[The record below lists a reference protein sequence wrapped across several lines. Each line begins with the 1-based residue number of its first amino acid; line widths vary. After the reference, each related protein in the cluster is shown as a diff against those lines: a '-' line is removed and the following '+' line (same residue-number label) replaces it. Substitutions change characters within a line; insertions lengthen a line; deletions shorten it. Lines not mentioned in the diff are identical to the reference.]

1 VNKLANLD
9 FYNKEIQN
17 IQQQLIDKLDN
28 LVAGLGTLSDT
39 ELMQIAKQIDFFAEM
54 EKLGFG
60 KLMNKVGKTFDDEIA
75 RVFAE
80 LSRKDLGKVSATSID
95 ALRELK
101 NFEMTYLTNGV
112 RQYSDQLKT
121 AMLRGIITGESNI
134 QIMNNIN
141 STFGVGTYIS
151 SSETSFLINDA
162 FSRFS
167 STSRAKAYEEFPE
180 TIFYYEGPV
189 DDKTRDVCRRAV
201 SESGQ
206 GLTIDEINSL
216 GYVDFANRGGYNC
229 RHQWRKALV
238 PFTKEQLEVRKSIF
252 KE

>member
-1 VNKLANLD
+1 MNKLANLD

-39 ELMQIAKQIDFFAEM
+39 ELMQIAKQIDFFDEM
-54 EKLGFG
+54 EKLGYG
-60 KLMNKVGKTFDDEIA
+60 KLMNKVGKTYDDEIA

-80 LSRKDLGKVSATSID
+80 LSKPELRKVSAASID
-95 ALRELK
+95 TLRELK
-101 NFEMTYLTNGV
+101 NFELTYLTGQA

-121 AMLRGIITGESNI
+121 SMLRGIITGESNI

-141 STFGVGTYIS
+141 STFGVGTFIS

-167 STSRAKAYEEFPE
+167 NASRAKAYEEFPE
-180 TIFYYEGPV
+180 IKFQYIGPS
-189 DDKTRDVCRRAV
+189 DDKTREVCQRALQ
-201 SESGQ
+201 EEP
-206 GLTIDEINSL
+206 LTREEINAL
-216 GYVDFANRGGYNC
+216 GYIDFSNRGGYNC
-229 RHQWRKALV
+229 RHDW
-238 PFTKEQLEVRKSIF
+238 VRV
-252 KE
+252 

>member
-28 LVAGLGTLSDT
+28 LVVGLGRVSDT

-54 EKLGFG
+54 EALGFT
-60 KLMNKVGKTFDDEIA
+60 KLMNRVGKTFDDEIA

-80 LSRKDLGKVSATSID
+80 LSKRELGQVSAASIN

-141 STFGVGTYIS
+141 TTFGVGTFIS

-167 STSRAKAYEEFPE
+167 NASRAKAYEEFPDIKFKYIG
-180 TIFYYEGPV
+180 TN
-189 DDKTRDVCRRAV
+189 DDKTRDVCKRALK
-201 SESGQ
+201 EKP
-206 GLTIDEINSL
+206 LTRKEIDAL
-216 GYVDFANRGGYNC
+216 GYVSFTDRGGYNC
-229 RHQWRKALV
+229 RHDW
-238 PFTKEQLEVRKSIF
+238 VRAR
-252 KE
+252 

>member
-28 LVAGLGTLSDT
+28 LVVGLGTLSET
-39 ELMQIAKQIDFFAEM
+39 ELIQIAKQIDFFDEM
-54 EKLGFG
+54 EKLGYG
-60 KLMNKVGKTFDDEIA
+60 KLMNKVGKTYDDEIA
-75 RVFAE
+75 KVFAE
-80 LSRKDLGKVSATSID
+80 LSKPELRKVSAVSID

-141 STFGVGTYIS
+141 NTFGIGTYIS

-167 STSRAKAYEEFPE
+167 NATRAKAYEEFPE
-180 TIFYYEGPV
+180 VKFKYVGTN
-189 DDKTRDVCRRAV
+189 DDKTRDVCKRALQ
-201 SESGQ
+201 EEP
-206 GLTIDEINSL
+206 LTRKEIDAL
-216 GYVDFANRGGYNC
+216 GYVSFTDRGGYNC
-229 RHQWRKALV
+229 RHDW
-238 PFTKEQLEVRKSIF
+238 VRVR
-252 KE
+252 

>member
-1 VNKLANLD
+1 MANLD

-39 ELMQIAKQIDFFAEM
+39 ELMQIAKQIDFFDEM
-54 EKLGFG
+54 DKLGYG
-60 KLMNKVGKTFDDEIA
+60 KLINRVGKSFDNEIA

-80 LSRKDLGKVSATSID
+80 LSKRELGQVSVASIE
-95 ALRELK
+95 ALKELK

-141 STFGVGTYIS
+141 STFGVGTFIS

-167 STSRAKAYEEFPE
+167 NASRAKAFEEFPE
-180 TIFYYEGPV
+180 IKFQYIGTS
-189 DDKTRDVCRRAV
+189 DNKTREVCQRALKLPP
-201 SESGQ
+201 
-206 GLTIDEINSL
+206 LTRKEIDAL
-216 GYVDFANRGGYNC
+216 GYVSFSNRGGYNC
-229 RHQWRKALV
+229 RHDW
-238 PFTKEQLEVRKSIF
+238 VRV
-252 KE
+252 

>member
-1 VNKLANLD
+1 MANLD

-39 ELMQIAKQIDFFAEM
+39 ELMQIAKQIDFFDEM
-54 EKLGFG
+54 DKLGYG
-60 KLMNKVGKTFDDEIA
+60 KLINRVGKSFDNEIA

-80 LSRKDLGKVSATSID
+80 LSKRELGQVSVASIE
-95 ALRELK
+95 ALKELK

-141 STFGVGTYIS
+141 STFGVGTFIS

-167 STSRAKAYEEFPE
+167 STSRAKAFEEFPE
-180 TIFYYEGPV
+180 IKFQYIGAS
-189 DDKTRDVCRRAV
+189 DNKTREVCQRALKLPP
-201 SESGQ
+201 
-206 GLTIDEINSL
+206 LTRKEIDAL
-216 GYVDFANRGGYNC
+216 GYVSFSNRGGYNC
-229 RHQWRKALV
+229 RHDW
-238 PFTKEQLEVRKSIF
+238 VRV
-252 KE
+252 

>member
-1 VNKLANLD
+1 MANLD
-9 FYNKEIQN
+9 FYNKEIEN

-28 LVAGLGTLSDT
+28 LVIGLGRVSDT

-54 EKLGFG
+54 EALGFT
-60 KLMNKVGKTFDDEIA
+60 KLMNRVGKTFDDEIA

-80 LSRKDLGKVSATSID
+80 LSKRELGQVSAASIN

-141 STFGVGTYIS
+141 TTFGVGTYIS

-167 STSRAKAYEEFPE
+167 NASRAKAYEEFPDIKFKYIG
-180 TIFYYEGPV
+180 TN
-189 DDKTRDVCRRAV
+189 DDKTRNVCKRALK
-201 SESGQ
+201 EKP
-206 GLTIDEINSL
+206 LTRKEIDAL
-216 GYVDFANRGGYNC
+216 GYVSFTDRGGYNC
-229 RHQWRKALV
+229 RHDW
-238 PFTKEQLEVRKSIF
+238 VRAR
-252 KE
+252 

>member
-28 LVAGLGTLSDT
+28 LVIGLGRVSDT

-54 EKLGFG
+54 EALGFG
-60 KLMNKVGKTFDDEIA
+60 KLMNRVGKTFDDEIA

-80 LSRKDLGKVSATSID
+80 LSRRELGQVSVASIE
-95 ALRELK
+95 ALKELK

-141 STFGVGTYIS
+141 TTFGVGTYIS

-167 STSRAKAYEEFPE
+167 NTSRAKAFEEFPE
-180 TIFYYEGPV
+180 IKFQYIGPS
-189 DDKTRDVCRRAV
+189 DDKTREVCQRALQ
-201 SESGQ
+201 EGP
-206 GLTIDEINSL
+206 LTREEINAL
-216 GYVDFANRGGYNC
+216 GYIDFSNRGGYNC
-229 RHQWRKALV
+229 RHDW
-238 PFTKEQLEVRKSIF
+238 VRV
-252 KE
+252 

>member
-1 VNKLANLD
+1 MANLD
-9 FYNKEIQN
+9 FYNKEIEN

-28 LVAGLGTLSDT
+28 LVIGLGKVTDT
-39 ELMQIAKQIDFFAEM
+39 ELMQIAKQIDFFDEM
-54 EKLGFG
+54 DKLGYG
-60 KLMNKVGKTFDDEIA
+60 KLINRVGKSFDNEIA

-80 LSRKDLGKVSATSID
+80 LSKRELGQVSVASIE
-95 ALRELK
+95 ALKELK

-141 STFGVGTYIS
+141 STFGVGTFIS

-167 STSRAKAYEEFPE
+167 STSRAKAFEEFPKIKFQYIG
-180 TIFYYEGPV
+180 TS
-189 DDKTRDVCRRAV
+189 DNKTREVCQRALKLPP
-201 SESGQ
+201 
-206 GLTIDEINSL
+206 LTRKEIDAL
-216 GYVDFANRGGYNC
+216 GYVSFTDRGGYNC
-229 RHQWRKALV
+229 RHDW
-238 PFTKEQLEVRKSIF
+238 VRV
-252 KE
+252 

>member
-1 VNKLANLD
+1 MSKLANLD
-9 FYNKEIQN
+9 FYNKEIEN

-28 LVAGLGTLSDT
+28 LVVGLGRVTDT

-54 EKLGFG
+54 EALGFT
-60 KLMNKVGKTFDDEIA
+60 KLMNRVGKTFDDEIV

-80 LSRKDLGKVSATSID
+80 LSKRELGQVSAASID

-141 STFGVGTYIS
+141 NTFGVGTYIS

-167 STSRAKAYEEFPE
+167 NTTRAKAFEEFPE
-180 TIFYYEGPV
+180 VKFQYIGTS
-189 DDKTRDVCRRAV
+189 DNKTREVCQRALQ
-201 SESGQ
+201 EPP
-206 GLTIDEINSL
+206 LTREEIDAL

-229 RHQWRKALV
+229 RHDW
-238 PFTKEQLEVRKSIF
+238 VRV
-252 KE
+252 

>member
-1 VNKLANLD
+1 MNKLANLD
-9 FYNKEIQN
+9 FYNKEIEN

-28 LVAGLGTLSDT
+28 LVIGLGRVSDT

-54 EKLGFG
+54 EALGFT
-60 KLMNKVGKTFDDEIA
+60 KLMNRVGKTFDDEIA

-80 LSRKDLGKVSATSID
+80 LSKRELGQVSAASID

-121 AMLRGIITGESNI
+121 AMLRGIITGESNT

-141 STFGVGTYIS
+141 TTFGVGTYIS

-167 STSRAKAYEEFPE
+167 NTSRAKAYEEFPE
-180 TIFYYEGPV
+180 VKFQYVGPSTGNIRPACV
-189 DDKTRDVCRRAV
+189 EALKEPPLTR
-201 SESGQ
+201 EE
-206 GLTIDEINSL
+206 IDAL
-216 GYVDFANRGGYNC
+216 GYVDFTNRGGYNC
-229 RHQWRKALV
+229 RHDW
-238 PFTKEQLEVRKSIF
+238 VRV
-252 KE
+252 

>member
-1 VNKLANLD
+1 MSKLANLD
-9 FYNKEIQN
+9 FYNKEIEN

-28 LVAGLGTLSDT
+28 LVVGLGRVTDT

-54 EKLGFG
+54 EALGFT
-60 KLMNKVGKTFDDEIA
+60 KLMNRVGKTFDDEIA

-80 LSRKDLGKVSATSID
+80 LSKRELGQVSAASID

-167 STSRAKAYEEFPE
+167 NTSRAKAFEEFPE
-180 TIFYYEGPV
+180 VKFQYIGTS
-189 DDKTRDVCRRAV
+189 DNKTREVCQRALQ
-201 SESGQ
+201 EPP
-206 GLTIDEINSL
+206 LTREEIDAL
-216 GYVDFANRGGYNC
+216 GYVSFSDRGGYNC
-229 RHQWRKALV
+229 RHDW
-238 PFTKEQLEVRKSIF
+238 VRVR
-252 KE
+252 

>member
-1 VNKLANLD
+1 MANLD
-9 FYNKEIQN
+9 FYNKEIEN

-28 LVAGLGTLSDT
+28 LVVGLGRVSDT

-54 EKLGFG
+54 EALGFT
-60 KLMNKVGKTFDDEIA
+60 KLMNRVGKTFDDEIA

-80 LSRKDLGKVSATSID
+80 LSKRELGQVSAASVD

-141 STFGVGTYIS
+141 TTFGVGTYIS

-167 STSRAKAYEEFPE
+167 NASRAKAYEEFPE
-180 TIFYYEGPV
+180 VKFKYIGSN
-189 DDKTRDVCRRAV
+189 DDKTRDVCKRALQ
-201 SESGQ
+201 EEP
-206 GLTIDEINSL
+206 LTRKEIDAL
-216 GYVDFANRGGYNC
+216 GYVSFTDRGGYNC
-229 RHQWRKALV
+229 RHDW
-238 PFTKEQLEVRKSIF
+238 VRVR
-252 KE
+252 

>member
-9 FYNKEIQN
+9 FYNKEIEN

-28 LVAGLGTLSDT
+28 LVIGLGRVTDT

-54 EKLGFG
+54 EALGFT
-60 KLMNKVGKTFDDEIA
+60 KLMNRVGKTFDDEIA

-80 LSRKDLGKVSATSID
+80 LSKRELGQVSAASID

-141 STFGVGTYIS
+141 TTFGVGTYIS

-167 STSRAKAYEEFPE
+167 NTSRAKAFEEFPE
-180 TIFYYEGPV
+180 VKFQYIGTS
-189 DDKTRDVCRRAV
+189 DNKTREVCQRALQ
-201 SESGQ
+201 EPP
-206 GLTIDEINSL
+206 LTREEIDAL

-229 RHQWRKALV
+229 RHDW
-238 PFTKEQLEVRKSIF
+238 VRV
-252 KE
+252 

>member
-1 VNKLANLD
+1 MANLD
-9 FYNKEIQN
+9 FYNKEIEN

-28 LVAGLGTLSDT
+28 LVIGLGKVTDT
-39 ELMQIAKQIDFFAEM
+39 ELMQIAKQIDFFDEM
-54 EKLGFG
+54 DKLGYG
-60 KLMNKVGKTFDDEIA
+60 KLINRVGKTFDNEIA

-80 LSRKDLGKVSATSID
+80 LSKPELRKVSAVSID

-141 STFGVGTYIS
+141 NTFGIGTYIS

-167 STSRAKAYEEFPE
+167 NATRAKAYEEFPDIKFKYIG
-180 TIFYYEGPV
+180 TN
-189 DDKTRDVCRRAV
+189 DDKTRDVCKRALKL
-201 SESGQ
+201 SP
-206 GLTIDEINSL
+206 LTRKEIDAL
-216 GYVDFANRGGYNC
+216 GYVSFTDRGGYNC
-229 RHQWRKALV
+229 RHDW
-238 PFTKEQLEVRKSIF
+238 VRVR
-252 KE
+252 

>member
-1 VNKLANLD
+1 LANLD

-28 LVAGLGTLSDT
+28 LVIGLGRVSDT

-54 EKLGFG
+54 ETLGFG
-60 KLMNKVGKTFDDEIA
+60 KLMNRVGKTFDDEIA

-80 LSRKDLGKVSATSID
+80 LSKRELGQVSVASIE
-95 ALRELK
+95 ALKELK

-141 STFGVGTYIS
+141 TTFGVGTYIS

-167 STSRAKAYEEFPE
+167 NASRAKAFEEFPE
-180 TIFYYEGPV
+180 VKFKYIGPS
-189 DDKTRDVCRRAV
+189 DDKTREVCQRALQ
-201 SESGQ
+201 EPP
-206 GLTIDEINSL
+206 LTREEIDAL
-216 GYVDFANRGGYNC
+216 GYIDFTNRGGYNC
-229 RHQWRKALV
+229 RHDW
-238 PFTKEQLEVRKSIF
+238 VRV
-252 KE
+252 

>member
-9 FYNKEIQN
+9 FYNKEIEN

-28 LVAGLGTLSDT
+28 LVVGLGRVTDT

-54 EKLGFG
+54 ETLGFT
-60 KLMNKVGKTFDDEIA
+60 KLMNRVGKTFDDEIA

-80 LSRKDLGKVSATSID
+80 LSKRELGKVSAASID

-121 AMLRGIITGESNI
+121 AMLRGIITGENNI

-167 STSRAKAYEEFPE
+167 NTTRAKAFEEFPE
-180 TIFYYEGPV
+180 VKFQYIGTS
-189 DDKTRDVCRRAV
+189 DNKTREVCQRALQ
-201 SESGQ
+201 EPP
-206 GLTIDEINSL
+206 LTREEIDAL

-229 RHQWRKALV
+229 RHDW
-238 PFTKEQLEVRKSIF
+238 VRV
-252 KE
+252 

>member
-1 VNKLANLD
+1 MNKLANLD
-9 FYNKEIQN
+9 FYNKEIEN

-28 LVAGLGTLSDT
+28 LVIGLGRVSDT

-54 EKLGFG
+54 EALGFT
-60 KLMNKVGKTFDDEIA
+60 KPMNRVGKTFDDEIA

-80 LSRKDLGKVSATSID
+80 LSKRELGQVSAASID

-141 STFGVGTYIS
+141 TTFGVGTYIS

-162 FSRFS
+162 FSSFS
-167 STSRAKAYEEFPE
+167 NATRAKAYEEFPE
-180 TIFYYEGPV
+180 VKFKYIGV
-189 DDKTRDVCRRAV
+189 SDNKTREVCQRALQ
-201 SESGQ
+201 EPP
-206 GLTIDEINSL
+206 LTREEIDAL
-216 GYVDFANRGGYNC
+216 GYVDFTNRGGYNC
-229 RHQWRKALV
+229 RHDW
-238 PFTKEQLEVRKSIF
+238 VRV
-252 KE
+252 

>member
-1 VNKLANLD
+1 LANLD

-39 ELMQIAKQIDFFAEM
+39 ELMQIAKQIDFFDEM
-54 EKLGFG
+54 DKLGYG
-60 KLMNKVGKTFDDEIA
+60 KLINRVGKSFDNEIA

-80 LSRKDLGKVSATSID
+80 LSKRELGQVSVASIE
-95 ALRELK
+95 ALKELK

-141 STFGVGTYIS
+141 STFGVGTFIS

-167 STSRAKAYEEFPE
+167 STSRAKAFEEFPKIKFQYIG
-180 TIFYYEGPV
+180 TS
-189 DDKTRDVCRRAV
+189 DNKTREVCQRALKLPP
-201 SESGQ
+201 
-206 GLTIDEINSL
+206 LTRKEIDAL
-216 GYVDFANRGGYNC
+216 GYVSFTDRGGYNC
-229 RHQWRKALV
+229 RHDW
-238 PFTKEQLEVRKSIF
+238 VRV
-252 KE
+252 

>member
-1 VNKLANLD
+1 MANLD
-9 FYNKEIQN
+9 FYNKEIEN

-28 LVAGLGTLSDT
+28 LVVGLGRVTDT

-54 EKLGFG
+54 EALGFT
-60 KLMNKVGKTFDDEIA
+60 KLMNRVGKTFDDEIV

-80 LSRKDLGKVSATSID
+80 LSKRELGQVSAASID

-141 STFGVGTYIS
+141 NTFGVGTYIS

-167 STSRAKAYEEFPE
+167 NTTRAKAFEEFPE
-180 TIFYYEGPV
+180 VKFQYIGTS
-189 DDKTRDVCRRAV
+189 DNKTREVCQRALQ
-201 SESGQ
+201 EPP
-206 GLTIDEINSL
+206 LTREEIDAL

-229 RHQWRKALV
+229 RHDW
-238 PFTKEQLEVRKSIF
+238 VRV
-252 KE
+252 

>member
-9 FYNKEIQN
+9 FYNKEIEN

-28 LVAGLGTLSDT
+28 LVVGLGKVSDT

-54 EKLGFG
+54 ETLGFT
-60 KLMNKVGKTFDDEIA
+60 KLMNRVGKTFDDEIA

-80 LSRKDLGKVSATSID
+80 LSKRELGAVSVASID

-141 STFGVGTYIS
+141 STFGIGTYIS

-162 FSRFS
+162 FARFS
-167 STSRAKAYEEFPE
+167 NTSRAKAFEEFPE
-180 TIFYYEGPV
+180 VRFQYVGPSTGNIRPACV
-189 DDKTRDVCRRAV
+189 EALKAPPLTREEIDAGRAGIGV
-201 SESGQ
+201 NF
-206 GLTIDEINSL
+206 ID
-216 GYVDFANRGGYNC
+216 RGGYNC
-229 RHQWRKALV
+229 RHDW
-238 PFTKEQLEVRKSIF
+238 VRV
-252 KE
+252 

>member
-1 VNKLANLD
+1 MNKLAKLD

-28 LVAGLGTLSDT
+28 LVVGLGTLSET
-39 ELMQIAKQIDFFAEM
+39 ELIQIAKQIDFFDEM
-54 EKLGFG
+54 EKLGYG
-60 KLMNKVGKTFDDEIA
+60 KLMNKVGKTYDDEIA
-75 RVFAE
+75 KVFAE
-80 LSRKDLGKVSATSID
+80 LSKPELRKVSAVSID

-141 STFGVGTYIS
+141 NTFGIGTYIS

-167 STSRAKAYEEFPE
+167 NATRAKAYEEFPE
-180 TIFYYEGPV
+180 VKFKYVGTN
-189 DDKTRDVCRRAV
+189 DDKTRDVCKRALQ
-201 SESGQ
+201 EEP
-206 GLTIDEINSL
+206 LTRKEIDAL
-216 GYVDFANRGGYNC
+216 GYVSFTDRGGYNC
-229 RHQWRKALV
+229 RHDW
-238 PFTKEQLEVRKSIF
+238 VRVR
-252 KE
+252 

>member
-1 VNKLANLD
+1 MANLD
-9 FYNKEIQN
+9 FYNKEIEN

-28 LVAGLGTLSDT
+28 LVVGLGKVTDT

-54 EKLGFG
+54 ETLGFT
-60 KLMNKVGKTFDDEIA
+60 KLMNRVGKTFDDEIA

-80 LSRKDLGKVSATSID
+80 LSKRELGQVSAASID

-167 STSRAKAYEEFPE
+167 NTTRAKAFEEFPE
-180 TIFYYEGPV
+180 VKFQYIGTS
-189 DDKTRDVCRRAV
+189 DNKTREVCQRALQ
-201 SESGQ
+201 EPP
-206 GLTIDEINSL
+206 LTREEIDAL

-229 RHQWRKALV
+229 RHDW
-238 PFTKEQLEVRKSIF
+238 VRV
-252 KE
+252 

>member
-1 VNKLANLD
+1 
-9 FYNKEIQN
+9 
-17 IQQQLIDKLDN
+17 
-28 LVAGLGTLSDT
+28 
-39 ELMQIAKQIDFFAEM
+39 M
-54 EKLGFG
+54 ETLGFT
-60 KLMNKVGKTFDDEIA
+60 KLMNRVGKTFDDEIA

-80 LSRKDLGKVSATSID
+80 LSKRELGQVSAASID

-167 STSRAKAYEEFPE
+167 NTTRAKAFEEFPE
-180 TIFYYEGPV
+180 VKFQYIGTS
-189 DDKTRDVCRRAV
+189 DNKTREVCQRALQ
-201 SESGQ
+201 EPP
-206 GLTIDEINSL
+206 LTREEIDAL

-229 RHQWRKALV
+229 RHDW
-238 PFTKEQLEVRKSIF
+238 VRVR
-252 KE
+252 

>member
-9 FYNKEIQN
+9 FYNKEIEN

-28 LVAGLGTLSDT
+28 LVVGLGRVTDT

-54 EKLGFG
+54 ETLGFT
-60 KLMNKVGKTFDDEIA
+60 KLMNRVGKTFDDEIA

-80 LSRKDLGKVSATSID
+80 LSKRELGKVSAASID

-121 AMLRGIITGESNI
+121 AMLRGIITGENNI

-167 STSRAKAYEEFPE
+167 NTTRAKAFEEFPE
-180 TIFYYEGPV
+180 IKFQYIGTS
-189 DDKTRDVCRRAV
+189 DNKTREVCQRALQ
-201 SESGQ
+201 EPP
-206 GLTIDEINSL
+206 LTREEIDAL

-229 RHQWRKALV
+229 RHDW
-238 PFTKEQLEVRKSIF
+238 VRV
-252 KE
+252 

>member
-1 VNKLANLD
+1 MNKLAKLD
-9 FYNKEIQN
+9 FYNKEIEN
-17 IQQQLIDKLDN
+17 IQKQLLDKLDK
-28 LVAGLGTLSDT
+28 LVVGLGTISDT

-54 EKLGFG
+54 ETLGFG
-60 KLMNKVGKTFDDEIA
+60 KLMNRVGKTFDDEIA

-141 STFGVGTYIS
+141 TTFGVGTFIS

-167 STSRAKAYEEFPE
+167 NASRAKAFEEFPE
-180 TIFYYEGPV
+180 VKFQYIGAN
-189 DDKTRDVCRRAV
+189 DNKTREVCQRAL
-201 SESGQ
+201 Q
-206 GLTIDEINSL
+206 LPPLTRAEIDAL
-216 GYVDFANRGGYNC
+216 GYVSFTDRGGYNC
-229 RHQWRKALV
+229 RHDW
-238 PFTKEQLEVRKSIF
+238 VRV
-252 KE
+252 

>member
-1 VNKLANLD
+1 MANLD
-9 FYNKEIQN
+9 FYNKEIEN

-28 LVAGLGTLSDT
+28 LVIGLGKVTDT
-39 ELMQIAKQIDFFAEM
+39 ELMQIAKQIDFFTEM
-54 EKLGFG
+54 EALGFV
-60 KLMNKVGKTFDDEIA
+60 KLMNKVGKTYDDEIA

-80 LSRKDLGKVSATSID
+80 LSKPELRKVSAVSID

-141 STFGVGTYIS
+141 NTFGIGTYIS

-167 STSRAKAYEEFPE
+167 NATRAKAYEEFPDIKFKYIG
-180 TIFYYEGPV
+180 TN
-189 DDKTRDVCRRAV
+189 DDKTRDVCKRALKL
-201 SESGQ
+201 SP
-206 GLTIDEINSL
+206 LTRKEIDAL
-216 GYVDFANRGGYNC
+216 GYVSFTDRGGYNC
-229 RHQWRKALV
+229 RHDW
-238 PFTKEQLEVRKSIF
+238 VRVR
-252 KE
+252 

>member
-1 VNKLANLD
+1 MANLD

-39 ELMQIAKQIDFFAEM
+39 ELMQIAKQIDFFDEM
-54 EKLGFG
+54 EKLGYG
-60 KLMNKVGKTFDDEIA
+60 KLMNKVGKTYDDEIA

-80 LSRKDLGKVSATSID
+80 LSKPELRKVSAASID
-95 ALRELK
+95 TLRELK
-101 NFEMTYLTNGV
+101 NFELTYLTGQA

-141 STFGVGTYIS
+141 STFGVGTFIS

-167 STSRAKAYEEFPE
+167 NASRAKAFEEFPE
-180 TIFYYEGPV
+180 IKFTYIGTN
-189 DDKTRDVCRRAV
+189 DDKTRDVCKRALKLPP
-201 SESGQ
+201 
-206 GLTIDEINSL
+206 LTRKEIDAL
-216 GYVDFANRGGYNC
+216 GYVSFTDRGGYNC
-229 RHQWRKALV
+229 RHDW
-238 PFTKEQLEVRKSIF
+238 VRQR
-252 KE
+252 

>member
-1 VNKLANLD
+1 MANLD

-28 LVAGLGTLSDT
+28 LVVGLGTLSET
-39 ELMQIAKQIDFFAEM
+39 ELIQIAKQIDFFDEM
-54 EKLGFG
+54 EKLGYG
-60 KLMNKVGKTFDDEIA
+60 KLMNKVGKTYNDEIA
-75 RVFAE
+75 KVFAE
-80 LSRKDLGKVSATSID
+80 LSKPELRKVSAVSID

-141 STFGVGTYIS
+141 NTFGIGTYIS

-167 STSRAKAYEEFPE
+167 NATRAKAYEEFPE
-180 TIFYYEGPV
+180 VKFKYVGTN
-189 DDKTRDVCRRAV
+189 DDKTRDVCKRALQ
-201 SESGQ
+201 EEP
-206 GLTIDEINSL
+206 LTRKEIDAL
-216 GYVDFANRGGYNC
+216 GYVSFTDRGGYNC
-229 RHQWRKALV
+229 RHDW
-238 PFTKEQLEVRKSIF
+238 VRVR
-252 KE
+252 

>member
-1 VNKLANLD
+1 MSKLANLD
-9 FYNKEIQN
+9 FYSKEIEN

-28 LVAGLGTLSDT
+28 LVVGLGKVSDT

-54 EKLGFG
+54 ETLGFT
-60 KLMNKVGKTFDDEIA
+60 KLMNRVGKTFDDEIA

-80 LSRKDLGKVSATSID
+80 LSKRELGKVSAASID

-121 AMLRGIITGESNI
+121 AMLRGIITGENNI

-167 STSRAKAYEEFPE
+167 NTTRAKAFEEFPE
-180 TIFYYEGPV
+180 IKFQYIGTS
-189 DDKTRDVCRRAV
+189 DNKTREVCQRALQ
-201 SESGQ
+201 EPP
-206 GLTIDEINSL
+206 LTREEIDAL

-229 RHQWRKALV
+229 RHDW
-238 PFTKEQLEVRKSIF
+238 VRV
-252 KE
+252 

>member
-1 VNKLANLD
+1 MNKLANLD
-9 FYNKEIQN
+9 FYNKEIEN

-28 LVAGLGTLSDT
+28 LVIGLGKVTDT
-39 ELMQIAKQIDFFAEM
+39 ELMQIAKQIDFFTEM
-54 EKLGFG
+54 EALGFV
-60 KLMNKVGKTFDDEIA
+60 KLMNKVGKTYDDEIA

-80 LSRKDLGKVSATSID
+80 LSKPELRKVSAVSID

-141 STFGVGTYIS
+141 NTFGIGTYIS

-167 STSRAKAYEEFPE
+167 NATRAKAYEEFPDIKFKYIG
-180 TIFYYEGPV
+180 TN
-189 DDKTRDVCRRAV
+189 DDKTRDVCKRALKL
-201 SESGQ
+201 SP
-206 GLTIDEINSL
+206 LTRKEIDAL
-216 GYVDFANRGGYNC
+216 GYVSFTDRGGYNC
-229 RHQWRKALV
+229 RHDW
-238 PFTKEQLEVRKSIF
+238 VRVR
-252 KE
+252 

>member
-9 FYNKEIQN
+9 FYNKEIEN

-28 LVAGLGTLSDT
+28 LVIGLGRVSDT

-54 EKLGFG
+54 EALGFT
-60 KLMNKVGKTFDDEIA
+60 KLMNRVGKTFDDEIA

-80 LSRKDLGKVSATSID
+80 LSKRELGQVSAASIN

-141 STFGVGTYIS
+141 TTFGVGTYIS

-167 STSRAKAYEEFPE
+167 NASRAKAYEEFPDIKFKYIG
-180 TIFYYEGPV
+180 TN
-189 DDKTRDVCRRAV
+189 DDKTRNVCKRALK
-201 SESGQ
+201 EKP
-206 GLTIDEINSL
+206 LTRKEIDAL
-216 GYVDFANRGGYNC
+216 GYVSFTDRGGYNC
-229 RHQWRKALV
+229 RHDW
-238 PFTKEQLEVRKSIF
+238 VRAR
-252 KE
+252 